1 MEAINVPTI
10 DLGQP
15 KQAGSNQP
23 LKTVI
28 EEVKI
33 EKVVPQ
39 SSIPSGELL
48 KTLYFLF
55 DTFKPF
61 GIQFFPVRQTAE
73 DMIAGRELSGDQ
85 IDIGIRK
92 NEWNDTSK
100 FYIYHNFDNEHVET
114 ISRNVE
120 QEEYLK
126 DGVKIVFHLYSD
138 NDCIA
143 YLSSIQYEFES
154 WDIPQRFEE
163 FCEKYDQ
170 NG

>member
-1 MEAINVPTI
+1 MDNNNVPTI

-15 KQAGSNQP
+15 KQPGSNQP

-33 EKVVPQ
+33 EKVAPQ
-39 SSIPSGELL
+39 SSIPHGELL

-92 NEWNDTSK
+92 NEWNETSK

-138 NDCIA
+138 NECIA
-143 YLSSIQYEFES
+143 YLSSIQYEREN
-154 WDIPQRFEE
+154 WDVPQRFKE
-163 FCEKYDQ
+163 FCEKYDKE
-170 NG
+170 

>member
-1 MEAINVPTI
+1 MENNQPTI
-10 DLGQP
+10 DLGKP
-15 KQAGSNQP
+15 KQPGSNQP

-28 EEVKI
+28 EEVEI
-33 EKVVPQ
+33 EKVAPQ
-39 SSIPSGELL
+39 SSIPYGELL

-114 ISRNVE
+114 LSRNVE

-126 DGVKIVFHLYSD
+126 DGVKIVFHIYSD

-143 YLSSIQYEFES
+143 YLGNIQYE
-154 WDIPQRFEE
+154 
-163 FCEKYDQ
+163 
-170 NG
+170 